1 MIIKYFDKIKKEYVD
16 LKVSAKV
23 AHFIEKER
31 NKNKVLTDD
40 EFNKLPRKKQNEYS
54 QLKFERSLISL
65 NEMEEKGFEVAET
78 LLFED
83 ITDIREYEIKYLQ
96 SREYRDFRTAL
107 KKEIRNVFDEMSVQ
121 EQKVMY
127 LRFFKECSLS
137 QIAKIMKVDISSV
150 RSYLQRG
157 SKHIKY
163 FLDDDIKEQ
172 DKLDRLKKMKREQKK
187 FF

>member
-1 MIIKYFDKIKKEYVD
+1 MIIKYFDKIKNEYVD
-16 LKVSAKV
+16 LKVNAKV

-31 NKNKVLTDD
+31 NKNKTLTDD
-40 EFNKLPRKKQNEYS
+40 EFNKLPRKKQEEYS
-54 QLKFERSLISL
+54 QLKFEKGLLSL
-65 NEMEEKGFEVAET
+65 NAMEEKGFEVSET

-83 ITDIREYEIKYLQ
+83 IVDIKEYELKYFQ
-96 SREYRDFRTAL
+96 SREYRDFRAAL
-107 KKEIRNVFDEMSVQ
+107 KKEIRKVFDDMSVQ
-121 EQKVMY
+121 EQQAMY
-127 LRFFKECSLS
+127 LRFFKEYSLNR
-137 QIAKIMKVDISSV
+137 IALAMGVDISSV